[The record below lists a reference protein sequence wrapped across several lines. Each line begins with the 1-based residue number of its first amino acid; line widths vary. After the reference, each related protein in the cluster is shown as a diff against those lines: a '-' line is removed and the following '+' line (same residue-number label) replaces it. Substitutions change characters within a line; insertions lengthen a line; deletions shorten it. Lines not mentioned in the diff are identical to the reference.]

1 MRKNSPQP
9 TIPKISTI
17 LCPLSFSLIFLLMI
31 TGCGKSTSTT
41 TNQTNMSQEEVS
53 IQLDLAESYIRA
65 GKNRPALEKLLL
77 VKNTAQNN
85 PRLFF
90 DLGHVYSL
98 MGNYSHAAES
108 FERAVALKPSFGDAW
123 NYLGQVY
130 AAQHDNAKAIA
141 AYNTALTIPTYL
153 RQEIPAYNL
162 ADLYNTQGNNEQ
174 AMQYARM
181 AVDKNWRFI
190 PAYLLLGEM
199 LIAQDKTEEAQKW
212 YEQGAESD
220 LTNTHIMLALGE
232 NLIRLDRFSEARQ
245 WFKRVIATAPSSDD
259 AQMARDYLA
268 SIRPEPIKD

>member
-212 YEQGAESD
+212 YEQG
-220 LTNTHIMLALGE
+220 
-232 NLIRLDRFSEARQ
+232 
-245 WFKRVIATAPSSDD
+245 
-259 AQMARDYLA
+259 
-268 SIRPEPIKD
+268 